1 MQMHGTRSLRAAG
14 RNGPVPCRRVRT
26 APPRHVAAAAA
37 SDVDDDV
44 AMLQAML
51 SKALKR
57 KEREEMAAAAPAA
70 SNGATGGYQG
80 PSFTVKTFNAISP
93 VGLDR
98 FPAGKYSVAGND
110 DALPDS
116 AHAIMLR
123 SHKLQN
129 DEVPSTVRCIVR
141 CGAGTNNIPVDEMTK
156 RGIPVFNTP
165 GANSNAVKELVVCS
179 LFLAAR
185 GVVEG
190 IEHTKHVI
198 NKEENGDYTSISKRI
213 EADKKMFV
221 GCELT
226 GKTLGVVGLGHIGGK
241 VVEAAL
247 ALGMNVVG
255 YDPVLSLEA
264 ALRLPGDRMTRA
276 TTLDEVWASCDF
288 VTLHVPYIPD
298 VTHHLVNAN
307 TLAKSKKNLCILN
320 FARGEI
326 VDGAALKAAWDN
338 GSITGK
344 YVSDFADPYL
354 LDCDKHV
361 VIPHLGASTAEAE
374 ENSAAMAADTVM
386 RYLETGSIVNSV
398 NFPHAELSIAEHG
411 YRMAIVHENTTGV
424 LGEITTFLGNEQFNI
439 TQQLNVS
446 RGDVAYTVLDLDSD
460 PSDPEALQKG
470 LFDRC
475 AAVLSVRFLGHPFDE
490 GFGVPGTFFY
500 TRE

>member
-1 MQMHGTRSLRAAG
+1 
-14 RNGPVPCRRVRT
+14 
-26 APPRHVAAAAA
+26 
-37 SDVDDDV
+37 
-44 AMLQAML
+44 
-51 SKALKR
+51 
-57 KEREEMAAAAPAA
+57 
-70 SNGATGGYQG
+70 
-80 PSFTVKTFNAISP
+80 
-93 VGLDR
+93 
-98 FPAGKYSVAGND
+98 
-110 DALPDS
+110 
-116 AHAIMLR
+116 
-123 SHKLQN
+123 
-129 DEVPSTVRCIVR
+129 
-141 CGAGTNNIPVDEMTK
+141 MTK

-165 GANSNAVKELVVCS
+165 GANSNAVKELVICS

-198 NKEENGDYTSISKRI
+198 NKEEDGDYTAISKRI

-338 GSITGK
+338 GSIT
-344 YVSDFADPYL
+344 
-354 LDCDKHV
+354 
-361 VIPHLGASTAEAE
+361 AST
-374 ENSAAMAADTVM
+374 SATSPIRTSSTATS
-386 RYLETGSIVNSV
+386 TSS
-398 NFPHAELSIAEHG
+398 
-411 YRMAIVHENTTGV
+411 
-424 LGEITTFLGNEQFNI
+424 
-439 TQQLNVS
+439 S
-446 RGDVAYTVLDLDSD
+446 RTSA
-460 PSDPEALQKG
+460 
-470 LFDRC
+470 R
-475 AAVLSVRFLGHPFDE
+475 
-490 GFGVPGTFFY
+490 
-500 TRE
+500 